1 MIGPLVGV
9 RETIIYLVSLQ
20 TFFFQKSGS
29 SSAAEKFGSCTTTPY
44 STKIKHK
51 WESCILRLWDLQV
64 HSSILILRDFFSFF
78 SISILINTIFWFY
91 EFFFSHPS
99 GQMVAAPPDKN
110 LRENTPATED
120 EDDCSGTR

>member
-51 WESCILRLWDLQV
+51 
-64 HSSILILRDFFSFF
+64 
-78 SISILINTIFWFY
+78 
-91 EFFFSHPS
+91 
-99 GQMVAAPPDKN
+99 
-110 LRENTPATED
+110 
-120 EDDCSGTR
+120 